1 MNTLVDWELARRI
14 AHKVADRRPLPPNY
28 NHRSMERDFAA
39 HTAVA
44 EELVAAETGLI
55 SLNGPARGKVTTRA
69 GWIDANI
76 KSFQRLLKPLA
87 DRLAGDGGG
96 GGGGDKNGSA
106 AQSGFGANRSS
117 IGGSGGSVAN
127 SSGSN
132 SSGSNS
138 SSANGSGPNSSNS
151 NKFSARMMQKFA
163 ALEVGAMLG
172 WMSTRVLGQ
181 YDLLVIENEEAP
193 LEEDGQDVVYYVA
206 PNIAALEWRHGFP
219 PDEFRLWIAL
229 HEVTHRAQFTGVAW
243 LREHFL
249 SLVDQS
255 LNSVSTDPKAFGTAM
270 SQIAAAR
277 REGRNPFAEGGIAV
291 LVASPEQREVLDQ
304 IMGMMSLLEGHG
316 DVTMDRAGADHLSE
330 IPRFRSVIS
339 HRRSQVGP
347 LARLM
352 RQMMGIEAKMNQYA
366 AGERFIAAVEEAG
379 GTEFLDKA
387 WEGPE
392 CLPSMAEIRDPSL
405 WIDRVSD
412 VESADSDE
420 AAEKGMAIENGE
432 VAESVGSET
441 AQQGPEILT
450 GADSSQS
457 S

>member
-14 AHKVADRRPLPPNY
+14 AHRVADRRPLPPNY

-44 EELVAAETGLI
+44 EELVAAETGLV
-55 SLNGPARGKVTTRA
+55 SLNGAARGKVTTRT

-87 DRLAGDGGG
+87 DRLAGDGGD

-106 AQSGFGANRSS
+106 VRSGSGANGLR
-117 IGGSGGSVAN
+117 IGGSVSGGSG
-127 SSGSN
+127 SS
-132 SSGSNS
+132 S
-138 SSANGSGPNSSNS
+138 SSANGSGPDGSGSNIS
-151 NKFSARMMQKFA
+151 NASKLSARMMQKFA

-255 LNSVSTDPKAFGTAM
+255 LNAVSTDPKAFGTAM

-316 DVTMDRAGADHLSE
+316 DVTMDRAGAEHLSE
-330 IPRFRSVIS
+330 IPRFRRVIS

-347 LARLM
+347 LAKLM

-392 CLPSMAEIRDPSL
+392 CLPSMAEIREPKL

-412 VESADSDE
+412 VESANGDG
-420 AAEKGMAIENGE
+420 AAEKGVAIDNGE
-432 VAESVGSET
+432 VAEGVGSGT
-441 AQQGPEILT
+441 AQKGAEILT

>member
-14 AHKVADRRPLPPNY
+14 AHSVADRKPLPPNY

-44 EELVAAETGLI
+44 EELVAAQTGLV
-55 SLNGPARGKVTTRA
+55 SLNGAARGKVTTRA

-87 DRLAGDGGG
+87 DKLAGDGGG
-96 GGGGDKNGSA
+96 GDDSDKNGSA
-106 AQSGFGANRSS
+106 AQSG
-117 IGGSGGSVAN
+117 SGT
-127 SSGSN
+127 SN
-132 SSGSNS
+132 TS
-138 SSANGSGPNSSNS
+138 
-151 NKFSARMMQKFA
+151 KLSARMMQKFA

-255 LNSVSTDPKAFGTAM
+255 LNAVNTDPKAFASAV

-330 IPRFRSVIS
+330 ISRFRCVIS

-347 LARLM
+347 FAKLM
-352 RQMMGIEAKMNQYA
+352 RQMMGIEAKMNQYV
-366 AGERFIAAVEEAG
+366 AGERFIAAVEDAG
-379 GTEFLDKA
+379 GSEFLNKA

-392 CLPSMAEIRDPSL
+392 RLPSMAEIRDPNL
-405 WIDRVSD
+405 WIDRVS
-412 VESADSDE
+412 AQ
-420 AAEKGMAIENGE
+420 KG
-432 VAESVGSET
+432 
-441 AQQGPEILT
+441 PDILT
-450 GADSSQS
+450 RADSSQS

>member
-14 AHKVADRRPLPPNY
+14 AHRVADRRPLPPNY

-44 EELVAAETGLI
+44 EELVVAQTGLV
-55 SLNGPARGKVTTRA
+55 SLNGRARGKVTTRT

-76 KSFQRLLKPLA
+76 RSFQRLLKPLA
-87 DRLAGDGGG
+87 DRLAGDGSDGDGSGG
-96 GGGGDKNGSA
+96 DDSDKNGSA
-106 AQSGFGANRSS
+106 ARSGSGANGLGV
-117 IGGSGGSVAN
+117 GGLVSGGSV
-127 SSGSN
+127 
-132 SSGSNS
+132 SNS
-138 SSANGSGPNSSNS
+138 SSRKSSGSSTSSAS
-151 NKFSARMMQKFA
+151 KISARMMQKFA

-255 LNSVSTDPKAFGTAM
+255 LNAVNADPKAFA
-270 SQIAAAR
+270 SAARQIAAAR

-330 IPRFRSVIS
+330 IPRFRRVIS

-347 LARLM
+347 LAKLM

-392 CLPSMAEIRDPSL
+392 RLPSMAEIRDPSL
-405 WIDRVSD
+405 WINRV
-412 VESADSDE
+412 AD
-420 AAEKGMAIENGE
+420 IEEVDSGE
-432 VAESVGSET
+432 VAKSIGSET
-441 AQQGPEILT
+441 AQKSPDVLT
-450 GADSSQS
+450 GAASSQS

>member
-14 AHKVADRRPLPPNY
+14 AHRVADRRPLPPNY

-44 EELVAAETGLI
+44 EELVAAETGLV

-87 DRLAGDGGG
+87 DRLAGDGGT
-96 GGGGDKNGSA
+96 GGDKNGSA
-106 AQSGFGANRSS
+106 ARSGFAANGSS
-117 IGGSGGSVAN
+117 ISGSGGSVAS
-127 SSGSN
+127 SSGP
-132 SSGSNS
+132 NS
-138 SSANGSGPNSSNS
+138 SSANGSVPNSSNS
-151 NKFSARMMQKFA
+151 NKFPARMMQKFA

-255 LNSVSTDPKAFGTAM
+255 LNSVSTDPKAFATAM

-291 LVASPEQREVLDQ
+291 LVASPEQREVLDR

-316 DVTMDRAGADHLSE
+316 DVTMDRAGAEHLSE

-339 HRRSQVGP
+339 HRRSQMGP

-392 CLPSMAEIRDPSL
+392 CLPSMAEIRDPGL

-420 AAEKGMAIENGE
+420 AAQKG
-432 VAESVGSET
+432 AEL
-441 AQQGPEILT
+441 LT

>member
-14 AHKVADRRPLPPNY
+14 AHRVADRRPLPPNY

-44 EELVAAETGLI
+44 EELVAAETGLV
-55 SLNGPARGKVTTRA
+55 SLNGAARGKVTTRA

-87 DRLAGDGGG
+87 DRLAGDGGD

-106 AQSGFGANRSS
+106 VRSGSGANGLR
-117 IGGSGGSVAN
+117 IGGSVSGGSG
-127 SSGSN
+127 SS
-132 SSGSNS
+132 S
-138 SSANGSGPNSSNS
+138 SSANGSGPDGSGSNIS
-151 NKFSARMMQKFA
+151 NASKLSARMMQKFA

-255 LNSVSTDPKAFGTAM
+255 LNAVSTDPKAFGTAM

-316 DVTMDRAGADHLSE
+316 DVTMDRAGAEHLSE
-330 IPRFRSVIS
+330 IPRFRRVIS

-347 LARLM
+347 LAKLM

-379 GTEFLDKA
+379 GTEFLDRA

-392 CLPSMAEIRDPSL
+392 CLPSMAEIREPRL

-412 VESADSDE
+412 VESANGDR
-420 AAEKGMAIENGE
+420 AAEKGVAIENGE
-432 VAESVGSET
+432 VAEGVGSGT
-441 AQQGPEILT
+441 AQKGAEILT
-450 GADSSQS
+450 GAASSQS

>member
-1 MNTLVDWELARRI
+1 
-14 AHKVADRRPLPPNY
+14 
-28 NHRSMERDFAA
+28 MERDFAA

-44 EELVAAETGLI
+44 EELVAAETGLV
-55 SLNGPARGKVTTRA
+55 SLNGAARGKVTTRA

-87 DRLAGDGGG
+87 DRLAGDGGD

-106 AQSGFGANRSS
+106 VRSGSGANGLR
-117 IGGSGGSVAN
+117 IGGSVSGGSG
-127 SSGSN
+127 SS
-132 SSGSNS
+132 S
-138 SSANGSGPNSSNS
+138 SSANGSGPDGSGSNIS
-151 NKFSARMMQKFA
+151 NASKLSARMMQKFA

-255 LNSVSTDPKAFGTAM
+255 LNAVSTDPKAFGTAM

-316 DVTMDRAGADHLSE
+316 DVTMDRAGAEHLSE
-330 IPRFRSVIS
+330 IPRFRRVIS

-347 LARLM
+347 LAKLM

-379 GTEFLDKA
+379 GTEFLDRA

-392 CLPSMAEIRDPSL
+392 CLPSMAEIREPRL

-412 VESADSDE
+412 VESANGDG
-420 AAEKGMAIENGE
+420 AVEKGVAIENGE
-432 VAESVGSET
+432 VAEGVGSGT
-441 AQQGPEILT
+441 AQKGAEILT

>member
-14 AHKVADRRPLPPNY
+14 AHRVADRRPLPPNY

-44 EELVAAETGLI
+44 EELVAAETGLV

-87 DRLAGDGGG
+87 DRLAGDRGD

-106 AQSGFGANRSS
+106 AQNGFGAN
-117 IGGSGGSVAN
+117 GLGSG
-127 SSGSN
+127 SSGAN
-132 SSGSNS
+132 GSGSNS
-138 SSANGSGPNSSNS
+138 SSANGSGPNSSNT
-151 NKFSARMMQKFA
+151 NKFSARVMQKFA

-255 LNSVSTDPKAFGTAM
+255 LNSVSTDPKAFATAM

-316 DVTMDRAGADHLSE
+316 DVTMDRAGADRLSE

-379 GTEFLDKA
+379 GTEFLDRA

-420 AAEKGMAIENGE
+420 AAQKG
-432 VAESVGSET
+432 AEL
-441 AQQGPEILT
+441 LT

>member
-14 AHKVADRRPLPPNY
+14 AHRVADRRPLPPNY

-44 EELVAAETGLI
+44 EELVAAETGLV
-55 SLNGPARGKVTTRA
+55 SLNGAARGKVTTRA

-87 DRLAGDGGG
+87 DRLAGDGGD

-106 AQSGFGANRSS
+106 VRSGSGANGLR
-117 IGGSGGSVAN
+117 IGGSVSGGSG
-127 SSGSN
+127 SS
-132 SSGSNS
+132 S
-138 SSANGSGPNSSNS
+138 SSANGSGPDGSGSNTSNS
-151 NKFSARMMQKFA
+151 NKLSARMMQKFA

-255 LNSVSTDPKAFGTAM
+255 LNAVSTDPKAFGTAM

-316 DVTMDRAGADHLSE
+316 DVTMDRAGAEHLSE
-330 IPRFRSVIS
+330 IPRFRRVIS

-347 LARLM
+347 LAKLM

-392 CLPSMAEIRDPSL
+392 CLPSMAEIRDPDL
-405 WIDRVSD
+405 WISRLSLN
-412 VESADSDE
+412 S
-420 AAEKGMAIENGE
+420 
-432 VAESVGSET
+432 
-441 AQQGPEILT
+441 
-450 GADSSQS
+450 
-457 S
+457 

>member
-44 EELVAAETGLI
+44 EELVAAETGLV

-87 DRLAGDGGG
+87 DRLAGDGDG
-96 GGGGDKNGSA
+96 GGGGDKNGRVA
-106 AQSGFGANRSS
+106 RSGFAAN
-117 IGGSGGSVAN
+117 GLGSGGSVAS
-127 SSGSN
+127 SSGP
-132 SSGSNS
+132 NS
-138 SSANGSGPNSSNS
+138 SSANGSGANGSGANGSSASTSNA

-316 DVTMDRAGADHLSE
+316 DVTMDRAGAEHLSE

-392 CLPSMAEIRDPSL
+392 CLPSMAEIRDPGL

-420 AAEKGMAIENGE
+420 AAQKG
-432 VAESVGSET
+432 AEL
-441 AQQGPEILT
+441 LT

>member
-14 AHKVADRRPLPPNY
+14 AHRVADRRPLPPNY

-87 DRLAGDGGG
+87 DRLAGDGGT
-96 GGGGDKNGSA
+96 GGGGDKNGRVA
-106 AQSGFGANRSS
+106 RSGLGASGSS
-117 IGGSGGSVAN
+117 IGGSG
-127 SSGSN
+127 SSG
-132 SSGSNS
+132 SGSNS
-138 SSANGSGPNSSNS
+138 SSANGSGSNGSSASTSNA

-366 AGERFIAAVEEAG
+366 AGERFIAVVEEAG

-412 VESADSDE
+412 VESADDDE
-420 AAEKGMAIENGE
+420 AAEKGVAMENGE

-441 AQQGPEILT
+441 AQKGAELLT

>member
-1 MNTLVDWELARRI
+1 
-14 AHKVADRRPLPPNY
+14 
-28 NHRSMERDFAA
+28 MERDFAA

-44 EELVAAETGLI
+44 EELVAAETGLV
-55 SLNGPARGKVTTRA
+55 SLNGAARGKVTTRT

-87 DRLAGDGGG
+87 DRLAGDGGD

-106 AQSGFGANRSS
+106 VRSGSGANGLR
-117 IGGSGGSVAN
+117 IGGSVSGGSG
-127 SSGSN
+127 SS
-132 SSGSNS
+132 S
-138 SSANGSGPNSSNS
+138 SSANGSGPDGSGSNIS
-151 NKFSARMMQKFA
+151 NASKLSARMMQKFA

-255 LNSVSTDPKAFGTAM
+255 LNAVSTDPKAFGTAM

-316 DVTMDRAGADHLSE
+316 DVTMDRAGAEHLSE
-330 IPRFRSVIS
+330 IPRFRRVIS

-347 LARLM
+347 LAKLM

-392 CLPSMAEIRDPSL
+392 CLPSMAEIREPKL

-412 VESADSDE
+412 VESANGDG
-420 AAEKGMAIENGE
+420 AAEKGVAIDNGE
-432 VAESVGSET
+432 VAEGVGSGT
-441 AQQGPEILT
+441 AQKGAEILT

>member
-44 EELVAAETGLI
+44 EELVAAETGLV

-106 AQSGFGANRSS
+106 A
-117 IGGSGGSVAN
+117 
-127 SSGSN
+127 
-132 SSGSNS
+132 
-138 SSANGSGPNSSNS
+138 
-151 NKFSARMMQKFA
+151 KFSARMMQKFA

-412 VESADSDE
+412 VESANGDG
-420 AAEKGMAIENGE
+420 AAQKG
-432 VAESVGSET
+432 AEL
-441 AQQGPEILT
+441 LT
-450 GADSSQS
+450 GADFSQS

>member
-1 MNTLVDWELARRI
+1 
-14 AHKVADRRPLPPNY
+14 
-28 NHRSMERDFAA
+28 MERDFAA

-44 EELVAAETGLI
+44 EELVAAETGLV
-55 SLNGPARGKVTTRA
+55 SLNGAARGKVTTRA

-87 DRLAGDGGG
+87 DRLAGDGGD

-106 AQSGFGANRSS
+106 VRSGSGANGLR
-117 IGGSGGSVAN
+117 IGGSVSGGSG
-127 SSGSN
+127 SS
-132 SSGSNS
+132 S
-138 SSANGSGPNSSNS
+138 SSANGSGPDGSGSNTSNS
-151 NKFSARMMQKFA
+151 NKLSARMMQKFA

-255 LNSVSTDPKAFGTAM
+255 LNAVSTDPKAFGTAM

-316 DVTMDRAGADHLSE
+316 DVTMDRAGAEHLSE
-330 IPRFRSVIS
+330 IPRFRRVIS

-347 LARLM
+347 LAKLM

-392 CLPSMAEIRDPSL
+392 CLPSMAEIREPRL

-412 VESADSDE
+412 VESANGDG
-420 AAEKGMAIENGE
+420 AAEKGVAIENGE
-432 VAESVGSET
+432 VAEGVGSGT
-441 AQQGPEILT
+441 AQKGPEILT
-450 GADSSQS
+450 EAASSQS

>member
-14 AHKVADRRPLPPNY
+14 AHRVADRRPLPPNY

-44 EELVAAETGLI
+44 EELVAAETGLV
-55 SLNGPARGKVTTRA
+55 SLNGAARGKVTTRA

-87 DRLAGDGGG
+87 DRLAGDGGD

-106 AQSGFGANRSS
+106 VRSGSGANGLR
-117 IGGSGGSVAN
+117 IGGSVSGGSG
-127 SSGSN
+127 SS
-132 SSGSNS
+132 S
-138 SSANGSGPNSSNS
+138 SSANGSGPDGSGSNTSNS
-151 NKFSARMMQKFA
+151 NKLSARMMQKFA

-255 LNSVSTDPKAFGTAM
+255 LNAVSTDPKAFGTAM

-316 DVTMDRAGADHLSE
+316 DVTMDRAGAEHLSE
-330 IPRFRSVIS
+330 IPRFRRVIS

-347 LARLM
+347 LAKLM

-392 CLPSMAEIRDPSL
+392 CLPSMAEIREPRL

-412 VESADSDE
+412 VESANGDG
-420 AAEKGMAIENGE
+420 AAEKGVAIENGE
-432 VAESVGSET
+432 VAEGVGSGT
-441 AQQGPEILT
+441 AQKGPEILT
-450 GADSSQS
+450 EAASSQS

>member
-14 AHKVADRRPLPPNY
+14 AHRVADRRPLPPNY

-44 EELVAAETGLI
+44 EELVAAETGLV
-55 SLNGPARGKVTTRA
+55 SLNGAARGKVTTRA

-87 DRLAGDGGG
+87 DRLAGDGGD

-106 AQSGFGANRSS
+106 VRSGSGANGLR
-117 IGGSGGSVAN
+117 IGGSVSGGSG
-127 SSGSN
+127 SS
-132 SSGSNS
+132 S
-138 SSANGSGPNSSNS
+138 SSANGSGPDGSGSNIS
-151 NKFSARMMQKFA
+151 NASKLSARMMQKFA

-255 LNSVSTDPKAFGTAM
+255 LNAVSTDPKAFGTAM

-316 DVTMDRAGADHLSE
+316 DVTMDRAGAEHLSE
-330 IPRFRSVIS
+330 IPRFRRVIS

-347 LARLM
+347 LAKLM

-379 GTEFLDKA
+379 GTEFLDRA

-392 CLPSMAEIRDPSL
+392 CLPSMAEIREPRL

-412 VESADSDE
+412 VESANGDG
-420 AAEKGMAIENGE
+420 AVEKGVAIENGE
-432 VAESVGSET
+432 VAEGVGSGT
-441 AQQGPEILT
+441 AQKGAEILT

>member
-14 AHKVADRRPLPPNY
+14 AHRVADRRPLPPNY

-87 DRLAGDGGG
+87 DRLAGDGGT

-106 AQSGFGANRSS
+106 AQSGFGANGSS
-117 IGGSGGSVAN
+117 IGGSGGLVAN

-132 SSGSNS
+132 S
-138 SSANGSGPNSSNS
+138 SGPNSSNS

-339 HRRSQVGP
+339 HWRSQVGP

-420 AAEKGMAIENGE
+420 AAEKGVAMENGE

-441 AQQGPEILT
+441 AQKGAELLT

>member
-14 AHKVADRRPLPPNY
+14 AHRVADRRPLPPNY

-44 EELVAAETGLI
+44 EELVAAETGLV
-55 SLNGPARGKVTTRA
+55 SLNGAARGKVTTRA

-87 DRLAGDGGG
+87 DRLAGDGGDADGSDRNG
-96 GGGGDKNGSA
+96 GSKSAINRNGSISGDSA
-106 AQSGFGANRSS
+106 AQNDLGVNGSGSS
-117 IGGSGGSVAN
+117 SGSSGSGGSGSGGSSAN
-127 SSGSN
+127 SSGANTSN
-132 SSGSNS
+132 I
-138 SSANGSGPNSSNS
+138 SNS

-255 LNSVSTDPKAFGTAM
+255 LNAVSTDPKAFGTAM

-316 DVTMDRAGADHLSE
+316 DVTMDRAGAEHLSE
-330 IPRFRSVIS
+330 IPRFRRVIS

-347 LARLM
+347 LAKLM

-392 CLPSMAEIRDPSL
+392 CLPSMAEIRDPDL
-405 WIDRVSD
+405 WISRLSLN
-412 VESADSDE
+412 S
-420 AAEKGMAIENGE
+420 
-432 VAESVGSET
+432 
-441 AQQGPEILT
+441 
-450 GADSSQS
+450 
-457 S
+457 

>member
-44 EELVAAETGLI
+44 EELVAAETGLV
-55 SLNGPARGKVTTRA
+55 SLNGSARGKVTTRA

-96 GGGGDKNGSA
+96 GGGGDKNGND
-106 AQSGFGANRSS
+106 AQNGFGAN
-117 IGGSGGSVAN
+117 GLGSG
-127 SSGSN
+127 SSGAN
-132 SSGSNS
+132 GSGSNS
-138 SSANGSGPNSSNS
+138 SSANGSGPNTSNA

-255 LNSVSTDPKAFGTAM
+255 LNSVSTDPKAFATAI

-316 DVTMDRAGADHLSE
+316 DVTMDRAGAEHLSE

-339 HRRSQVGP
+339 HRRSQMGP

-379 GTEFLDKA
+379 GTEFLDRA

-420 AAEKGMAIENGE
+420 AAQKG
-432 VAESVGSET
+432 AEL
-441 AQQGPEILT
+441 LT

>member
-14 AHKVADRRPLPPNY
+14 AHRVADRRPLPPNY

-44 EELVAAETGLI
+44 EELVAAETGLV
-55 SLNGPARGKVTTRA
+55 SLNGAARGKVTTRA

-87 DRLAGDGGG
+87 DRLAGDGGD
-96 GGGGDKNGSA
+96 GGGDSRSAINRNGGISGDSA
-106 AQSGFGANRSS
+106 AQNDP
-117 IGGSGGSVAN
+117 
-127 SSGSN
+127 
-132 SSGSNS
+132 
-138 SSANGSGPNSSNS
+138 SANGSGSGGSGSGGSDANSSGANTS
-151 NKFSARMMQKFA
+151 NAGKLSARMMQKFA

-255 LNSVSTDPKAFGTAM
+255 LNAVSTDPKAFGTAM

-316 DVTMDRAGADHLSE
+316 DVTMDRAGAEHLSE
-330 IPRFRSVIS
+330 IPRFRRVIS

-347 LARLM
+347 LAKLM

-392 CLPSMAEIRDPSL
+392 CLPSMAEIRDPKL

-412 VESADSDE
+412 FEE
-420 AAEKGMAIENGE
+420 
-432 VAESVGSET
+432 
-441 AQQGPEILT
+441 
-450 GADSSQS
+450 ADSSVAS
-457 S
+457 

>member
-138 SSANGSGPNSSNS
+138 SSANGSGPNSSNT
-151 NKFSARMMQKFA
+151 NKLSARMMQKFA

-420 AAEKGMAIENGE
+420 TAEKGMAIENGE

-441 AQQGPEILT
+441 AQKGAELLT

>member
-14 AHKVADRRPLPPNY
+14 AHRVADRRPLPPNY

-87 DRLAGDGGG
+87 DRLAGDGDG

-106 AQSGFGANRSS
+106 AQSGFGANGSS

-132 SSGSNS
+132 SS
-138 SSANGSGPNSSNS
+138 SANGSGSNSSGPNTS
-151 NKFSARMMQKFA
+151 NANKFSARMMQKFA

-316 DVTMDRAGADHLSE
+316 DVTMDRAGAEHLSE

-412 VESADSDE
+412 VESANGDE
-420 AAEKGMAIENGE
+420 AAQKG
-432 VAESVGSET
+432 AEL
-441 AQQGPEILT
+441 LT

>member
-44 EELVAAETGLI
+44 EELVAAETGLV

-87 DRLAGDGGG
+87 DRLAGDGGDA
-96 GGGGDKNGSA
+96 GGGDT
-106 AQSGFGANRSS
+106 SS
-117 IGGSGGSVAN
+117 
-127 SSGSN
+127 
-132 SSGSNS
+132 
-138 SSANGSGPNSSNS
+138 S

-412 VESADSDE
+412 VESADDDE
-420 AAEKGMAIENGE
+420 AAEKGVAMENGE

>member
-14 AHKVADRRPLPPNY
+14 AHRVADRRPLPPNY

-44 EELVAAETGLI
+44 EELVAAETGLV
-55 SLNGPARGKVTTRA
+55 SLNGAARGKVTTRA

-87 DRLAGDGGG
+87 DRLAGDGGD

-106 AQSGFGANRSS
+106 VRSGSGANGLR
-117 IGGSGGSVAN
+117 IGGSVSGGSG
-127 SSGSN
+127 SS
-132 SSGSNS
+132 S
-138 SSANGSGPNSSNS
+138 SSANGSGLNGSGASTSNAS
-151 NKFSARMMQKFA
+151 KLSARMMQKFA

-255 LNSVSTDPKAFGTAM
+255 LNAVSTDPKAFGTAM

-316 DVTMDRAGADHLSE
+316 DVTMDRAGAEHLSE
-330 IPRFRSVIS
+330 IPRFRRVIS

-347 LARLM
+347 LAKLM

-379 GTEFLDKA
+379 GTEFLDRA

-392 CLPSMAEIRDPSL
+392 CLPSMAEIREPRL

-412 VESADSDE
+412 VESANGDG
-420 AAEKGMAIENGE
+420 AAEKGVAIENGE
-432 VAESVGSET
+432 VAEGVGSGT
-441 AQQGPEILT
+441 AQKGAEILT

>member
-44 EELVAAETGLI
+44 EELVAAETGLV

-87 DRLAGDGGG
+87 DRLAGDGGD
-96 GGGGDKNGSA
+96 GGGGDT
-106 AQSGFGANRSS
+106 
-117 IGGSGGSVAN
+117 
-127 SSGSN
+127 
-132 SSGSNS
+132 
-138 SSANGSGPNSSNS
+138 SNS

-316 DVTMDRAGADHLSE
+316 DVTMDRAGAEHLSE

-347 LARLM
+347 LAKLM

-420 AAEKGMAIENGE
+420 AAQKG
-432 VAESVGSET
+432 AEL
-441 AQQGPEILT
+441 LT

>member
-44 EELVAAETGLI
+44 EELVAAQTGLI
-55 SLNGPARGKVTTRA
+55 SLNGAARGKVTTRT

-87 DRLAGDGGG
+87 DRLAGDGGDRDG
-96 GGGGDKNGSA
+96 SSAVGNGS
-106 AQSGFGANRSS
+106 S
-117 IGGSGGSVAN
+117 AN
-127 SSGSN
+127 SSNASKL
-132 SSGSNS
+132 
-138 SSANGSGPNSSNS
+138 SAS
-151 NKFSARMMQKFA
+151 MMQKFA

-193 LEEDGQDVVYYVA
+193 LEGDAVYYVA

-255 LNSVSTDPKAFGTAM
+255 LNAVSTDPKAFA
-270 SQIAAAR
+270 SAARQIADAR
-277 REGRNPFAEGGIAV
+277 REGRDPFAEGGIAV

-330 IPRFRSVIS
+330 IPRFRRVIS
-339 HRRSQVGP
+339 NRRSQVGP
-347 LARLM
+347 LAKLM

-392 CLPSMAEIRDPSL
+392 RLPSMAEIRDPSL
-405 WIDRVSD
+405 WISRLSLN
-412 VESADSDE
+412 S
-420 AAEKGMAIENGE
+420 
-432 VAESVGSET
+432 
-441 AQQGPEILT
+441 
-450 GADSSQS
+450 
-457 S
+457 

>member
-14 AHKVADRRPLPPNY
+14 AHRVADRRPLPPNY

-87 DRLAGDGGG
+87 DRLAGDGGDG
-96 GGGGDKNGSA
+96 DGGDT
-106 AQSGFGANRSS
+106 
-117 IGGSGGSVAN
+117 
-127 SSGSN
+127 SN
-132 SSGSNS
+132 T
-138 SSANGSGPNSSNS
+138 

-330 IPRFRSVIS
+330 IPRFRRVIS

-420 AAEKGMAIENGE
+420 AAQKG
-432 VAESVGSET
+432 AEL
-441 AQQGPEILT
+441 LT

>member
-44 EELVAAETGLI
+44 EELVAAETGLV

-87 DRLAGDGGG
+87 DRLAGDGGT

-106 AQSGFGANRSS
+106 AQSGFGANGSS
-117 IGGSGGSVAN
+117 ISGSGGSVAN

-132 SSGSNS
+132 SSSPNGSGSNS
-138 SSANGSGPNSSNS
+138 SSANGSSS

-316 DVTMDRAGADHLSE
+316 DVTMDRAGAEHLSE

-412 VESADSDE
+412 VESADDDE
-420 AAEKGMAIENGE
+420 AAEKGVAMENGE

-441 AQQGPEILT
+441 AQKGAELLT

>member
-44 EELVAAETGLI
+44 EELVAAQTGLI
-55 SLNGPARGKVTTRA
+55 SLNGAARGKVTTRT

-87 DRLAGDGGG
+87 DRLAGDG
-96 GGGGDKNGSA
+96 DSK
-106 AQSGFGANRSS
+106 
-117 IGGSGGSVAN
+117 
-127 SSGSN
+127 
-132 SSGSNS
+132 
-138 SSANGSGPNSSNS
+138 P
-151 NKFSARMMQKFA
+151 SARMMQKFA

-193 LEEDGQDVVYYVA
+193 LEEDGQDTVYYVA

-219 PDEFRLWIAL
+219 SDEFRLWIAL

-255 LNSVSTDPKAFGTAM
+255 LNAVNTDPKAFA
-270 SQIAAAR
+270 SAARQITAAR

-316 DVTMDRAGADHLSE
+316 DVTMDRAGADRLSE
-330 IPRFRSVIS
+330 IPRFRRVIS
-339 HRRSQVGP
+339 NRRSQVGP
-347 LARLM
+347 LAKLM

-379 GTEFLDKA
+379 GMEFLDRA

-392 CLPSMAEIRDPSL
+392 RLPSMAEIRDPSL
-405 WIDRVSD
+405 WISRLSLN
-412 VESADSDE
+412 S
-420 AAEKGMAIENGE
+420 
-432 VAESVGSET
+432 
-441 AQQGPEILT
+441 
-450 GADSSQS
+450 
-457 S
+457 

>member
-1 MNTLVDWELARRI
+1 MEAAATRMAV
-14 AHKVADRRPLPPNY
+14 LPT
-28 NHRSMERDFAA
+28 S
-39 HTAVA
+39 
-44 EELVAAETGLI
+44 
-55 SLNGPARGKVTTRA
+55 
-69 GWIDANI
+69 
-76 KSFQRLLKPLA
+76 
-87 DRLAGDGGG
+87 
-96 GGGGDKNGSA
+96 
-106 AQSGFGANRSS
+106 
-117 IGGSGGSVAN
+117 
-127 SSGSN
+127 
-132 SSGSNS
+132 
-138 SSANGSGPNSSNS
+138 
-151 NKFSARMMQKFA
+151 FSARMMQKFA

-316 DVTMDRAGADHLSE
+316 DVTMDRAGSRAPQRDSSFSQRHQPSAVAGGAACQTDA
-330 IPRFRSVIS
+330 PDDG
-339 HRRSQVGP
+339 HRSQDEPVCGRRAVHRSRGRSRRHGI
-347 LARLM
+347 L
-352 RQMMGIEAKMNQYA
+352 RQSMGRPRM
-366 AGERFIAAVEEAG
+366 
-379 GTEFLDKA
+379 
-387 WEGPE
+387 P
-392 CLPSMAEIRDPSL
+392 AEH
-405 WIDRVSD
+405 
-412 VESADSDE
+412 
-420 AAEKGMAIENGE
+420 G
-432 VAESVGSET
+432 
-441 AQQGPEILT
+441 
-450 GADSSQS
+450 
-457 S
+457 

>member
-1 MNTLVDWELARRI
+1 
-14 AHKVADRRPLPPNY
+14 
-28 NHRSMERDFAA
+28 MERDFTA

-44 EELVAAETGLI
+44 EELVAAQTGLV
-55 SLNGPARGKVTTRA
+55 SLNGAARGKVTTRA

-87 DRLAGDGGG
+87 DKLAGDGGG
-96 GGGGDKNGSA
+96 GDDSDKNGSA
-106 AQSGFGANRSS
+106 AQSG
-117 IGGSGGSVAN
+117 SGT
-127 SSGSN
+127 SN
-132 SSGSNS
+132 TS
-138 SSANGSGPNSSNS
+138 
-151 NKFSARMMQKFA
+151 KLSARMMQKFA

-255 LNSVSTDPKAFGTAM
+255 LNAVNTDPKAFASAV

-330 IPRFRSVIS
+330 ISRFRCVIS

-347 LARLM
+347 FAKLM
-352 RQMMGIEAKMNQYA
+352 RQMMGIEAKMNQYV
-366 AGERFIAAVEEAG
+366 AGERFIAAVEDAG
-379 GTEFLDKA
+379 GTEFLNKA

-392 CLPSMAEIRDPSL
+392 RLPSMAEIRDPNL
-405 WIDRVSD
+405 WIDRVS
-412 VESADSDE
+412 AQ
-420 AAEKGMAIENGE
+420 KG
-432 VAESVGSET
+432 
-441 AQQGPEILT
+441 PDILT
-450 GADSSQS
+450 RANSSKS

>member
-14 AHKVADRRPLPPNY
+14 AHRVADRRPLPPNY

-44 EELVAAETGLI
+44 EELVAAETGLV

-87 DRLAGDGGG
+87 DRLAGDGGDG
-96 GGGGDKNGSA
+96 GGKNGSA
-106 AQSGFGANRSS
+106 ARSGFAANGSS
-117 IGGSGGSVAN
+117 ISGSGGSVAS
-127 SSGSN
+127 SSGP
-132 SSGSNS
+132 NS
-138 SSANGSGPNSSNS
+138 SSANGSVPNSSNS
-151 NKFSARMMQKFA
+151 NKFPARMMQKFA

-255 LNSVSTDPKAFGTAM
+255 LNSVSTDPKAFATAM

-316 DVTMDRAGADHLSE
+316 DVTMDRAGAEHLSE

-412 VESADSDE
+412 VESADSYE

>member
-1 MNTLVDWELARRI
+1 
-14 AHKVADRRPLPPNY
+14 
-28 NHRSMERDFAA
+28 MERDFAA

-44 EELVAAETGLI
+44 EELVAAETGLV
-55 SLNGPARGKVTTRA
+55 SLNGAARGKVTTRA

-87 DRLAGDGGG
+87 DRLAGDGGDADGSDRNG
-96 GGGGDKNGSA
+96 GSKSAINRNGSISGDSA
-106 AQSGFGANRSS
+106 AQNDLGVNGSGSS
-117 IGGSGGSVAN
+117 SGSSGSGGSGSGGSSAN
-127 SSGSN
+127 SSGANTSN
-132 SSGSNS
+132 I
-138 SSANGSGPNSSNS
+138 SNS

-255 LNSVSTDPKAFGTAM
+255 LNAVSTDPKAFGTAM

-316 DVTMDRAGADHLSE
+316 DVTMDRAGAEHLSE
-330 IPRFRSVIS
+330 IPRFRRVIS

-347 LARLM
+347 LAKLM

-392 CLPSMAEIRDPSL
+392 CLPSMAEIRDPDL
-405 WIDRVSD
+405 WISRLSLN
-412 VESADSDE
+412 S
-420 AAEKGMAIENGE
+420 
-432 VAESVGSET
+432 
-441 AQQGPEILT
+441 
-450 GADSSQS
+450 
-457 S
+457 

>member
-44 EELVAAETGLI
+44 EELVVAETGLV

-87 DRLAGDGGG
+87 DRLAGDGGD
-96 GGGGDKNGSA
+96 GGGDKNGRVA
-106 AQSGFGANRSS
+106 RSGSGASGSS
-117 IGGSGGSVAN
+117 IGGSG
-127 SSGSN
+127 SSG
-132 SSGSNS
+132 SGSNS
-138 SSANGSGPNSSNS
+138 SSANGSGSNGSSASTSNA

-316 DVTMDRAGADHLSE
+316 DVTMDRAGAEHLSE

-347 LARLM
+347 LAKLM

-366 AGERFIAAVEEAG
+366 AGERFITAVEEAG

-420 AAEKGMAIENGE
+420 AAQKG
-432 VAESVGSET
+432 AEL
-441 AQQGPEILT
+441 LT

>member
-28 NHRSMERDFAA
+28 NHRSIERDFAA

-44 EELVAAETGLI
+44 EELVAAETGLV

-87 DRLAGDGGG
+87 DRLAGDGGDG
-96 GGGGDKNGSA
+96 GGS
-106 AQSGFGANRSS
+106 
-117 IGGSGGSVAN
+117 
-127 SSGSN
+127 
-132 SSGSNS
+132 
-138 SSANGSGPNSSNS
+138 NGSGPNTSSA

-392 CLPSMAEIRDPSL
+392 CLPSMAEIRDPNL

-412 VESADSDE
+412 VESADDDE
-420 AAEKGMAIENGE
+420 AADQGVAIENGE
-432 VAESVGSET
+432 VAESVGSGT
-441 AQQGPEILT
+441 AQKDAEILT
-450 GADSSQS
+450 GADFSQS

>member
-14 AHKVADRRPLPPNY
+14 AHRVADRRPLPPNY

-44 EELVAAETGLI
+44 EELVAAETGLV

-96 GGGGDKNGSA
+96 GGSGDKNGSA
-106 AQSGFGANRSS
+106 ARSGFGAN
-117 IGGSGGSVAN
+117 GLGSG
-127 SSGSN
+127 SSGAN
-132 SSGSNS
+132 GSGSNS
-138 SSANGSGPNSSNS
+138 SSANGSVPNTSNA

-316 DVTMDRAGADHLSE
+316 DVTMDRAGAEHLSE

-412 VESADSDE
+412 VESADDDE
-420 AAEKGMAIENGE
+420 AAEKGVAMENGE

-441 AQQGPEILT
+441 AQKGAELLT

>member
-1 MNTLVDWELARRI
+1 MNSLVDWELARRI
-14 AHKVADRRPLPPNY
+14 AHRVAERRPLPPNY
-28 NHRSMERDFAA
+28 DHRSMESDFEA

-44 EELVAAETGLI
+44 EELVVAQTGLV
-55 SLNGPARGKVTTRA
+55 SLDGPAQGRVTTRT

-87 DRLAGDGGG
+87 DKFAEATGESSASSD
-96 GGGGDKNGSA
+96 SA
-106 AQSGFGANRSS
+106 ASS
-117 IGGSGGSVAN
+117 D
-127 SSGSN
+127 
-132 SSGSNS
+132 
-138 SSANGSGPNSSNS
+138 SSASLPGE
-151 NKFSARMMQKFA
+151 NKLSTKVMQKFA

-193 LEEDGQDVVYYVA
+193 MDGMVYYVA

-243 LREHFL
+243 LQEHFL
-249 SLVDQS
+249 SLLDQS
-255 LNSVSTDPKAFGTAM
+255 LNSADPKAFASAM
-270 SQIAAAR
+270 KQIAAAR
-277 REGRNPFAEGGIAV
+277 REGRNPFDEGGIAV

-330 IPRFRSVIS
+330 IPRFRRVIS

-352 RQMMGIEAKMNQYA
+352 RQIMGIEAKMNQYV

-379 GTEFLDKA
+379 GMEFLDKA

-392 CLPSMAEIRDPSL
+392 CLPSMAEIRDPNL
-405 WIDRVSD
+405 WITRVS
-412 VESADSDE
+412 A
-420 AAEKGMAIENGE
+420 
-432 VAESVGSET
+432 
-441 AQQGPEILT
+441 
-450 GADSSQS
+450 SS
-457 S
+457 

>member
-14 AHKVADRRPLPPNY
+14 AHRVADRRPLPPNY

-96 GGGGDKNGSA
+96 GGGDKNGSA
-106 AQSGFGANRSS
+106 ARSGFGAN
-117 IGGSGGSVAN
+117 GLGSGGSG
-127 SSGSN
+127 SG

-138 SSANGSGPNSSNS
+138 SSANGSVPNGSVPNSSNA

-441 AQQGPEILT
+441 AQKGAELLT

>member
-39 HTAVA
+39 HTAIA
-44 EELVAAETGLI
+44 EELVAAQTGLV

-87 DRLAGDGGG
+87 DRLAGDRGD

-106 AQSGFGANRSS
+106 ARSGFAANGSS
-117 IGGSGGSVAN
+117 ISGSGGSVAS
-127 SSGSN
+127 SSGP
-132 SSGSNS
+132 NS
-138 SSANGSGPNSSNS
+138 SSANGSVPNSSNS
-151 NKFSARMMQKFA
+151 NKFPARMMQKFA

-255 LNSVSTDPKAFGTAM
+255 LNSVSTDPKAFATAM

-420 AAEKGMAIENGE
+420 AAQKGMAIENGE

>member
-1 MNTLVDWELARRI
+1 
-14 AHKVADRRPLPPNY
+14 
-28 NHRSMERDFAA
+28 MERDFAA

-44 EELVAAETGLI
+44 EELVAAQTGLI
-55 SLNGPARGKVTTRA
+55 SLNGAARGKVTTRT

-87 DRLAGDGGG
+87 DRLARDGDG
-96 GGGGDKNGSA
+96 KL
-106 AQSGFGANRSS
+106 
-117 IGGSGGSVAN
+117 
-127 SSGSN
+127 
-132 SSGSNS
+132 
-138 SSANGSGPNSSNS
+138 
-151 NKFSARMMQKFA
+151 SARMMQKFA

-255 LNSVSTDPKAFGTAM
+255 LNAVSTDPKAFA
-270 SQIAAAR
+270 SAARQIAAAR

-330 IPRFRSVIS
+330 IPRFRRVIS

-366 AGERFIAAVEEAG
+366 AGERFIAAVEDAG

-392 CLPSMAEIRDPSL
+392 RLPSMAEIRDPSL
-405 WIDRVSD
+405 WISRLSLN
-412 VESADSDE
+412 S
-420 AAEKGMAIENGE
+420 
-432 VAESVGSET
+432 
-441 AQQGPEILT
+441 
-450 GADSSQS
+450 
-457 S
+457 

>member
-14 AHKVADRRPLPPNY
+14 AHRVADRRPLPPNY

-44 EELVAAETGLI
+44 EELVVAETGLV

-87 DRLAGDGGG
+87 DRLAGDGGE
-96 GGGGDKNGSA
+96 GGGGDKNGSDA
-106 AQSGFGANRSS
+106 RSGFGANGSS
-117 IGGSGGSVAN
+117 ISGSGGSVA
-127 SSGSN
+127 N

-138 SSANGSGPNSSNS
+138 SSANGSGPNTSNA

-412 VESADSDE
+412 VESADNDE
-420 AAEKGMAIENGE
+420 AAEEGVAIENGE
-432 VAESVGSET
+432 VAESVGSGT
-441 AQQGPEILT
+441 AQKGAEILT